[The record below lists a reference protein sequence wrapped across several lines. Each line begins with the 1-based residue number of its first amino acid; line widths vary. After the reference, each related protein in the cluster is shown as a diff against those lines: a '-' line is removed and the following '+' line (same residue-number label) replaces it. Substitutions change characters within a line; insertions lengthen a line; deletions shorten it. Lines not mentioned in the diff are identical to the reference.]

1 MGKCIESEGDMVPL
15 FTTALPS
22 YFPGIKESIFMY
34 PLRKISNEIKG
45 NCPMICTYGLY
56 LIHSI
61 QLIFRFYVKYD
72 IHSEKYTNHN
82 EFSETLHASVIKTHS
97 KTQRMTKI
105 PKAPLPFPTPQRLLF

>member
-45 NCPMICTYGLY
+45 NCPMICTY
-56 LIHSI
+56 
-61 QLIFRFYVKYD
+61 
-72 IHSEKYTNHN
+72 
-82 EFSETLHASVIKTHS
+82 
-97 KTQRMTKI
+97 
-105 PKAPLPFPTPQRLLF
+105 